1 MKRLI
6 HPGHASGL
14 PYTIR
19 CTNACDAAC
28 TDVHER
34 RHRLDIAECCAR
46 AGKCVKAKGK
56 NCQLIFDIWLL
67 ENLSWLECR
76 AYKEGLACRQAMY
89 DSLGCG
95 TNECKVRDQSCCTVI
110 NDNMRNDKHK
120 IFGFCGRLGQDSAS
134 KNKCPFDK
142 NGKVI
147 KW

>member
-1 MKRLI
+1 MGVTHSLPRMKRLI

-14 PYTIR
+14 PVAM
-19 CTNACDAAC
+19 CFGG
-28 TDVHER
+28 
-34 RHRLDIAECCAR
+34 IAECCAR